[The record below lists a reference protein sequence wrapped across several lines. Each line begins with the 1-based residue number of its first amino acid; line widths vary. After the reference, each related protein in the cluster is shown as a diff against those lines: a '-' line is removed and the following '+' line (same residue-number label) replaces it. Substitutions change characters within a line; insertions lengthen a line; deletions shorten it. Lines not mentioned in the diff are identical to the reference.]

1 MGFQASAAWRHCG
14 HGILMLSQ
22 EWAISRD
29 WCQVL
34 HPLHVLIFFYLW
46 SFIVLFCHL
55 FEKKH
60 VELLGRNLIQHRD
73 RRAVGD
79 NWREDFIQDCWSL
92 RIGIVTSLILRW
104 YNINQIQKACKSPDV
119 SFFVTVT
126 SQHFLIWIHVMSIW
140 SSYSIWFDCSC
151 FPWTGESIGK
161 ARRCS
166 KGSADCERHQG
177 DLVPPVFAVK
187 PFKKLMDLYCLLAY
201 CNCCQEQIDAF
212 QPYLPIAASLP
223 SFSNVETFQ
232 CIIAHSWY

>member
-1 MGFQASAAWRHCG
+1 MGFKHQQHDATAVLEFWCCLRNGPFQEIDAKYC
-14 HGILMLSQ
+14 IPYLS
-22 EWAISRD
+22 W
-29 WCQVL
+29 
-34 HPLHVLIFFYLW
+34 F
-46 SFIVLFCHL
+46 SFISDHSSFYFVICL
-55 FEKKH
+55 KKH
-60 VELLGRNLIQHRD
+60 VELPGRNLVQLRD

-104 YNINQIQKACKSPDV
+104 YSTDSKSMQVSWCVFFCCSYFTTFPYLDACYV
-119 SFFVTVT
+119 Y
-126 SQHFLIWIHVMSIW
+126 LIIIF
-140 SSYSIWFDCSC
+140 IDCIC

-177 DLVPPVFAVK
+177 NLVPPVFAVK

-232 CIIAHSWY
+232 CIIAHSWD